1 MVLEK
6 KTQFSV
12 KWRGL
17 LDVTAVELL
26 SWTCHIEKASFLY
39 FYTSITLIMSWRTL
53 HHNDAL
59 TPTIEPVQENINALP
74 DPPVPITL
82 STFHTKKEISNEY
95 LLNVL
100 IVETSCQFLASR
112 RPTQTRPNESL
123 VFIGF
128 PCLGPLSKA
137 SPASKKKQTR
147 SCPALAGCLANRS

>member
-1 MVLEK
+1 MEQQWFLGK

-26 SWTCHIEKASFLY
+26 SWICHIEKASFLY

-53 HHNDAL
+53 HHKDADSNDRTCSRKHSFA
-59 TPTIEPVQENINALP
+59 AW
-74 DPPVPITL
+74 
-82 STFHTKKEISNEY
+82 STCTNHTGHNRQKEIPNEY

-123 VFIGF
+123 VFIF
-128 PCLGPLSKA
+128 FLVLVLCPKLAQPQKI
-137 SPASKKKQTR
+137 KKI
-147 SCPALAGCLANRS
+147 